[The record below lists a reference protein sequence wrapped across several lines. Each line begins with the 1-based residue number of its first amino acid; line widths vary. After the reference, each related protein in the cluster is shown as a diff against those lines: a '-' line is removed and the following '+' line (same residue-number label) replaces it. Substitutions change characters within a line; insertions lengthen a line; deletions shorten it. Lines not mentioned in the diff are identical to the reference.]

1 MTNNLIKYL
10 ENKKINILGF
20 GLEGNSSYAFIRKH
34 LKNQIIY
41 ISDEKISEE
50 EKQFITSKDPYVIFI
65 DNDKFYEN
73 LNTYDLILKSPGIS
87 FKDIDTS
94 SFINNIK
101 SQLELLLEFVDIKTI
116 GISGT
121 KGKSTTS
128 SLIYECLKD
137 QNLDCV
143 LLGNIGVPVFDYI
156 DKLNPNVVM
165 VLEMSSHQLQ
175 YMNKSPNISILLNIY
190 EEHLDHYK
198 SYDEY
203 IESKL
208 NIFTHQTEKDFFL
221 YNYDN
226 DTLKKFV
233 SKYPIN
239 GTSYEVT
246 FENKTTYNS
255 NKIYIKDNYIFINDK
270 QIYNLDSDRKLIG
283 NHNVNNIMFV
293 LGVVDILNLDTEKAI
308 HSINNFDPLPH
319 RMELVGTYNDVTY
332 FNDSIATIPESTIN
346 SINGLSQKQEINTL
360 IFGGLDR
367 GINYSEFISF
377 LNKGLIENLI
387 CLPNT
392 GHIIAD
398 KLTNTTINK
407 YKVETLEEAV
417 NIAKEVTK
425 KNTICLLSPASASYG
440 FFKNFKERGNQFKHF
455 VQN

>member
-34 LKNQIIY
+34 LKTQIIY

-50 EKQFITSKDPYVIFI
+50 EKQFITSKDPYVVFI
-65 DNDKFYEN
+65 DNDKFYED

-128 SLIYECLKD
+128 SLIYQCLKD

-156 DKLNPNVVM
+156 DKLNQNVVM

-208 NIFTHQTEKDFFL
+208 NIFKHQTEKDFFL

-226 DTLKKFV
+226 DTLKEFV
-233 SKYPIN
+233 NKYNIN

-246 FENKTTYNS
+246 FENKITNNS

-283 NHNVNNIMFV
+283 SHNVNNIMFV
-293 LGVVDILNLDTEKAI
+293 LGVVDILNLDIEKAI
-308 HSINNFDPLPH
+308 CSINNFDPLPH

-377 LNKGLIENLI
+377 LNKGLIKNLI

-398 KLTNTTINK
+398 KLTNTSINK

-417 NIAKEVTK
+417 SIAKEVTK
-425 KNTICLLSPASASYG
+425 KKTICLLSPASASYG